1 LNQQVDGAV
10 NVKNHVGGWA
20 ENVALHITDFKAGV
34 GGDKLDLSGFSS
46 GHIKLV
52 QSGADTLVRMVEAGS
67 TDKAAVTLAV
77 MEGVT
82 AAKFTDANFVTGS
95 TAEHRSYNT
104 SVAENSVNVKNVTST
119 NALLGT
125 AAQFTLAGADAKLFK
140 ISKTG
145 ALTFATAK
153 DYEQATDANKDGV
166 YEVAVKMTNAKTGY
180 SVTQNLSVGVEFTP
194 ILGTANA
201 DTLKGAAG
209 WDTLDGMDGNDTLTG
224 GAGLDTFV
232 VANGHDTITD
242 FNLFSNDTASSQIMN
257 LLTKGNGNEILKV
270 MNEAIVDV
278 TVKTAWT
285 ATADSFNDGTANLLT
300 MGKAIDLSAVSHGQ
314 GWNVSNQQ
322 GTATKITGSEF
333 NDTLT
338 GGKGNDT
345 LYGGDGDDL
354 LIGGLGND
362 ILFGGDGHDT
372 FQLGGSSISKD
383 LIKDFAHGSDHIQLD
398 HVLFKE
404 LTIGDLHSNEFVL
417 GTKAINTSQHL
428 IYNSATGNLWYDADG
443 SGKAA
448 AVLIAVLD
456 NHATLTYADLAVI

>member
-1 LNQQVDGAV
+1 VY
-10 NVKNHVGGWA
+10 
-20 ENVALHITDFKAGV
+20 
-34 GGDKLDLSGFSS
+34 
-46 GHIKLV
+46 
-52 QSGADTLVRMVEAGS
+52 EAGS
-67 TDKAAVTLAV
+67 NEKAAVTLAV

-95 TAEHRSYNT
+95 TAEHRSYST
-104 SVAENSVNVKNVTST
+104 SVAENSVNVTNVTST
-119 NALLGT
+119 DAKLGT
-125 AAQFTLAGADAKLFK
+125 AARYTLTGADAKLFK
-140 ISKTG
+140 ISTTG
-145 ALTFATAK
+145 ALSFATAK

-166 YEVAVKMTNAKTGY
+166 YEVSVKMTNAKTGY
-180 SVTQNLSVGVEFTP
+180 SVIAQNLTVGVEFTP

-201 DTLKGAAG
+201 DTLKGTAG

-314 GWNVSNQQ
+314 GWNVSNQ

-333 NDTLT
+333 NDVLT

-345 LYGGDGDDL
+345 LYGGAGDDL

-383 LIKDFAHGSDHIQLD
+383 LIKDFEHGSDHIQLD
-398 HVLFKE
+398 HVLFKA

-417 GTKAINTSQHL
+417 GTKAMTTSQHL

>member
-1 LNQQVDGAV
+1 
-10 NVKNHVGGWA
+10 
-20 ENVALHITDFKAGV
+20 
-34 GGDKLDLSGFSS
+34 
-46 GHIKLV
+46 
-52 QSGADTLVRMVEAGS
+52 
-67 TDKAAVTLAV
+67 
-77 MEGVT
+77 
-82 AAKFTDANFVTGS
+82 
-95 TAEHRSYNT
+95 
-104 SVAENSVNVKNVTST
+104 
-119 NALLGT
+119 
-125 AAQFTLAGADAKLFK
+125 
-140 ISKTG
+140 
-145 ALTFATAK
+145 
-153 DYEQATDANKDGV
+153 
-166 YEVAVKMTNAKTGY
+166 
-180 SVTQNLSVGVEFTP
+180 
-194 ILGTANA
+194 
-201 DTLKGAAG
+201 
-209 WDTLDGMDGNDTLTG
+209 
-224 GAGLDTFV
+224 
-232 VANGHDTITD
+232 
-242 FNLFSNDTASSQIMN
+242 MN

-314 GWNVSNQQ
+314 GWNVSNQ
-322 GTATKITGSEF
+322 GTAAKITGSEF

-383 LIKDFAHGSDHIQLD
+383 LIKDFEHGSDHIQLD
-398 HVLFKE
+398 HVLFKA

-417 GTKAINTSQHL
+417 GTKAMTTSQHL